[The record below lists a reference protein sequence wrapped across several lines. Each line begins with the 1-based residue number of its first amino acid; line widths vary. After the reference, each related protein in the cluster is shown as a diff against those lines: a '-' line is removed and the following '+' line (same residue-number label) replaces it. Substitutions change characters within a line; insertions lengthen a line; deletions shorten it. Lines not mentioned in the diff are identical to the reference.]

1 MEDVVTLHEAD
12 WNDLLQVINNH
23 DQQPWQVSAY
33 LETVA
38 ATHQLPAQQILINS
52 APGLLM
58 EVHPNPV
65 RVINQLIPQTIL
77 APTLPNST
85 SLELTQKKKL
95 VTDDR
100 PYIKK
105 PLNAF
110 LIFLKEHRA
119 NVKKIFK
126 DKDSATVNKVLG
138 QMWKSLTLIQK
149 EKYFRESDRLNEEHV
164 RKYPE
169 WSCRDNY
176 GKKRKRKWSNVTS
189 SAAVV
194 EAPRQANANVSQQD
208 VCPSTDGAGPVARQ
222 SGGHPGGL
230 PTGIPLI
237 AIPTAVALPAAVTLE
252 DVDAA
257 VACTLPLSM
266 EIELAKMLQQLDTLP
281 LCEWPDLPLDLSFD
295 C

>member
-38 ATHQLPAQQILINS
+38 ATHQLPAQQIQLINS

-176 GKKRKRKWSNVTS
+176 HPRPWWRPLARPTRTSVNKTFVHRQTAQVQSLGKAGVIQEASQLESLS
-189 SAAVV
+189 SRFLL
-194 EAPRQANANVSQQD
+194 PSRFPPPSHWRTWMRQWRARSRSAWRLSLQKCYNSWTHSPSVSGQT
-208 VCPSTDGAGPVARQ
+208 CPWTY
-222 SGGHPGGL
+222 
-230 PTGIPLI
+230 PL
-237 AIPTAVALPAAVTLE
+237 TAE
-252 DVDAA
+252 
-257 VACTLPLSM
+257 
-266 EIELAKMLQQLDTLP
+266 EL
-281 LCEWPDLPLDLSFD
+281 
-295 C
+295 